1 MAKSRFILAAVMFA
15 LLVAFVL
22 APASASAAPSNWG
35 YSGWGYSGGCNPCGS
50 GYQTTANGYVLY
62 QVHWGDTLSTIAAAY
77 GTSTW
82 YLASLNGLPNPNCVF
97 AGEMIRVPAYS
108 TAYSGGYGCGG
119 CGGCTSCGGYVYNF
133 QTYGYSTYGYQ
144 GYGVSYPHGGQPYY
158 GNPGYRGY
166 GVGYSHASPTYY
178 GPYRT
183 NYGWGGR
190 R

>member
-35 YSGWGYSGGCNPCGS
+35 YSGWGYSGGCNPCGG
-50 GYQTTANGYVLY
+50 GYQTTATGYVLY
-62 QVHWGDTLSTIAAAY
+62 RVQWGDTLSSIAAAY

-82 YLASLNGLPNPNCVF
+82 YLASLNGLYNPNCLF
-97 AGEMIRVPAYS
+97 AGEVLRVPAYS
-108 TAYSGGYGCGG
+108 TASYGCGG
-119 CGGCTSCGGYVYNF
+119 YAPCGGYVYNF
-133 QTYGYSTYGYQ
+133 QTYGYNSYGYANGNYANY
-144 GYGVSYPHGGQPYY
+144 GYGGNYAHY
-158 GNPGYRGY
+158 GYSGNYGYRGY
-166 GVGYSHASPTYY
+166 GVGYPRGSQASY

-183 NYGWGGR
+183 NWGWGR